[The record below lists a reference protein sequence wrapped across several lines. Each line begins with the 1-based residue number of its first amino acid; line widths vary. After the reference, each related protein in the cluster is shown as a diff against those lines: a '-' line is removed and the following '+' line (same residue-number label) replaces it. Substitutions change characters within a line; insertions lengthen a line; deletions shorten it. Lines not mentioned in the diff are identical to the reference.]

1 MLDLALFE
9 KSVRRERQRRFR
21 SALWLGALVSG
32 ALVAPSI
39 VIVALNG
46 VEGRTRL
53 LLAMVLAPLGT
64 GVLFAALTSVTR
76 LGGSV
81 LQQFLHPSG
90 GASAL
95 APAPVSQAEALAAQG
110 RLDDAIDIFESIR
123 VTHGESAVS
132 LRSEAEL
139 MTVGGHHDRARELLQ
154 RLRQAGDATR
164 RDELY
169 ATHRLIDLYLGPLG
183 DEGRGMVELR
193 RLADRFPGTPDAE
206 GALAELQRRRAL
218 RTAIPERG

>member
-21 SALWLGALVSG
+21 NALWLGALVSG

-53 LLAMVLAPLGT
+53 LLAMALAPLGA
-64 GVLFAALTSVTR
+64 GVLFAVLTSVTR
-76 LGGSV
+76 FGGSV
-81 LQQFLHPSG
+81 LEQFLHPSG
-90 GASAL
+90 GAS

-123 VTHGESAVS
+123 VTHGESAAS

-139 MTVGGHHDRARELLQ
+139 MTVGGHHARARELLQ

-164 RDELY
+164 HDELY
-169 ATHRLIDLYLGPLG
+169 ATHRLIDLYLGPLS
-183 DEGRGMVELR
+183 DEGRGLVELR

-218 RTAIPERG
+218 RAAIPERG